1 MARTGGWHQ
10 EGEDLVRGVTGGLL
24 IGTPLLYTMET
35 WAIGSTMPPLGA
47 ITLLGVAYLLN
58 LACVVFAGFRQG
70 VRGIFHLFSDAL
82 DATALALVTSA
93 LMLALLAQIGLGAPI
108 GVMLGQI
115 VVNAIPVSLGIAV
128 ANQLI
133 AHEDSRA
140 ESESDSKQGS
150 GSESEG
156 EKLLA
161 GAGPGVR
168 STLLDLGA
176 TAAGALFFCFNIAP
190 TEEVQLLAAEMPLLH
205 LAVAIVVSLLVTYAI
220 VFVADFAGYEQRRS
234 TAGLIQHPV
243 TETAVAYLLSL
254 LIAAGALWLF
264 GAIRPDTDPLLIYA
278 QVIVLGL
285 PAAIGGA
292 AGRLA
297 I

>member
-1 MARTGGWHQ
+1 MSHTSGWHQ
-10 EGEDLVRGVTGGLL
+10 EAEDLVRGVTGGLL
-24 IGTPLLYTMET
+24 IGTPLLFTTET
-35 WAIGSTMPPLGA
+35 WAIGSTMPPWGLVV
-47 ITLLGVAYLLN
+47 LLGVTYLLN
-58 LACVVFAGFRQG
+58 FAFVLFAGFREGIRG
-70 VRGIFHLFSDAL
+70 VFHLFSDAL

-93 LMLALLAQIGLGAPI
+93 LVLALLAQIKPGTPV

-115 VVNAIPVSLGIAV
+115 VVNALPVSLGIAV

-133 AHEDSRA
+133 AHGDSR
-140 ESESDSKQGS
+140 SESDAESKAGAA
-150 GSESEG
+150 SESEG
-156 EKLLA
+156 ETLLDRA
-161 GAGPGVR
+161 SPGAR
-168 STLLDLGA
+168 ATLLDLGA

-190 TEEVQLLAAEMPLLH
+190 TEEVQVLADELPLLY
-205 LAVAIVVSLLVTYAI
+205 LPLLIAFSLLVTYGI
-220 VFVADFAGYEQRRS
+220 VFVADFAGHERRRS
-234 TAGLIQHPV
+234 TAGLMQHPL

-254 LIAAGALWLF
+254 LIGAGALWLF
-264 GAIRPDTDPLLIYA
+264 GSIRLETDPLLIYA